1 MPTLTVDISESLM
14 QAIGQRIER
23 TGEPVA
29 HVVMTALADAL
40 EVDHATL
47 FQVSTTS
54 ALAKGVFRGAVTV
67 EDLKEHGDF
76 GLGTFNGLDG
86 ELVALDG
93 RFFRVDE
100 TGSVHE
106 AASEALVPFAVVTD
120 FRAQRPVRIDVV
132 SSFDDLTAQLDR
144 RRTTQNLFYAV
155 RVDGPFTRVKARA
168 IHKTATGTSLVD
180 AAIQQAEFEFRDVLG
195 TLVGFWTPAY
205 ARTIN
210 VAGWHLHFLTA
221 DRTRGGHVLDCQ
233 GNGLEAQFDD
243 VADVR
248 IAIPETAAFLSADL
262 SQDLSRDVERAERD
276 R

>member
-120 FRAQRPVRIDVV
+120 FRAQLPVRIDVV

-168 IHKTATGTSLVD
+168 IHETATGTSLVD
-180 AAIQQAEFEFRDVLG
+180 AAIQQAEFEFHGGNPRP
-195 TLVGFWTPAY
+195 LVRPPDPGP
-205 ARTIN
+205 N
-210 VAGWHLHFLTA
+210 H
-221 DRTRGGHVLDCQ
+221 DRGGRLPSLSDSPTRGVGVLDCQ